1 MDTFQREIPKAR
13 VNITLD
19 VETGGVSKK
28 KELPFKMLVMA
39 DFSHNNMPIAIKK
52 RERIATCKEN
62 FDSVIAKLSPRLNL
76 MTPNVINNQSPDL
89 TVNLQFNSL
98 ADFHPDHVVKQ
109 VDELQKL
116 LTMRNLLKEL
126 KANIIDNPI
135 FKRELERVV
144 KTNNELT
151 DLQAQLSEF
160 VP

>member
-1 MDTFQREIPKAR
+1 
-13 VNITLD
+13 
-19 VETGGVSKK
+19 
-28 KELPFKMLVMA
+28 
-39 DFSHNNMPIAIKK
+39 
-52 RERIATCKEN
+52 
-62 FDSVIAKLSPRLNL
+62 
-76 MTPNVINNQSPDL
+76 MTPNVINNHSSDL